1 MIYKSLLIFRRQG
14 GISMMGFIYQIECL
28 PTHESYIGLTVDIKR
43 RKADHYSALRKNRH
57 ENPKLQNAWNKYGE
71 QEFHF
76 RYWEFEIKSPDDL
89 KPLECEYIQK
99 YDSLNNGFNLVP
111 GGGAPP
117 LHQKVLNEDI
127 VKFLCVQWKYGDGY
141 GKTCEEIFGWSKGTA
156 SAAKRKIRFT
166 DANITFENMSDEER
180 EKVAIETYNKY
191 ELVKRALSRQLVQ
204 GGCEQAYQLTQDDYN
219 FAYAAQELGYTYTQ
233 VANYLKIKPATVK
246 DWFNGRSR
254 KKNKEIYLSLSQEDK
269 NQFLG
274 RVKTAELSGNPKLE
288 SSN

>member
-1 MIYKSLLIFRRQG
+1 MIGY
-14 GISMMGFIYQIECL
+14 IYQIECL
-28 PTHESYIGLTVDIKR
+28 PTHESYIGLTVDYKR
-43 RKADHYSALRKNRH
+43 RKRDHLNDLRKNKH

-76 RYWEFEIKSPDDL
+76 RCWEFEITHPDDL
-89 KPLECEYIQK
+89 KALECEYIEK

-127 VKFLCVQWKYGDGY
+127 VKFLCIQWKYGDGY

-156 SAAKRKIRFT
+156 SAAKRKVRFAE
-166 DANITFENMSDEER
+166 ANVRFEQMNDKDKEFLAIDTF
-180 EKVAIETYNKY
+180 NKY
-191 ELVKRALSRQLVQ
+191 HLDKYSLNRQLAQ
-204 GGCEQAYQLTQDDYN
+204 GGSAKAYQLTQNDYN
-219 FAYAAQELGYTYTQ
+219 FAFAAQELGYTYKQ
-233 VANYLKIKPATVK
+233 VANYLGIKSATVK

-254 KKNKEIYLSLSQEDK
+254 KKNKELYLLLTEEEKHQ
-269 NQFLG
+269 LYG
-274 RVKTAELSGNPKLE
+274 RVKTAELSGNPKSE